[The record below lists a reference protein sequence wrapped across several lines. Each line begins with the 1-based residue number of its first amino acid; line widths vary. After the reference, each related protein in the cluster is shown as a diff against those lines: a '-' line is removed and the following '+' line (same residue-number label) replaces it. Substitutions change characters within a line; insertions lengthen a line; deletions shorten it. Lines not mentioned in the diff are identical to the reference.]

1 VSALN
6 LNRVIL
12 FLAAT
17 GIFVAGT
24 LSLGSLFNLSVPC
37 GVGGGCDAV
46 TNDPLSK
53 WFGIP
58 VAYWG
63 FGAYLILAILAL
75 VRPFLTEAQSR
86 MTLNFGVVFSG
97 LGMLASVLLQVHS
110 VVNIQA
116 ICPWCLASAAIMVLM
131 FLAQIW
137 MREADLSTLVGKND
151 WAVHIV
157 ILFVAVG
164 ALGFQAAQLRDA
176 GSEYLLPA
184 AQIAHLKKEDLIP
197 ENPNSI
203 GPEDAA
209 ITIVEFADFLC
220 PGCKAAA
227 PRVKQ
232 FQAENPDKVRIV
244 YRHYPLYAI
253 PGHQQSINL
262 AVVAEY
268 AKTQGKFW
276 EFAERISTS
285 TRNPGTQEE
294 VLAIAREIGLNMDDV
309 RKELSDI
316 NSPSFQRAYADLK
329 AANDLGLNFTPT
341 FFVFIEGEPPKGAS
355 TWQGLE
361 AILSSGT
368 VQRVL
373 SGG

>member
-1 VSALN
+1 
-6 LNRVIL
+6 
-12 FLAAT
+12 
-17 GIFVAGT
+17 
-24 LSLGSLFNLSVPC
+24 
-37 GVGGGCDAV
+37 
-46 TNDPLSK
+46 
-53 WFGIP
+53 
-58 VAYWG
+58 
-63 FGAYLILAILAL
+63 
-75 VRPFLTEAQSR
+75 
-86 MTLNFGVVFSG
+86 
-97 LGMLASVLLQVHS
+97 
-110 VVNIQA
+110 
-116 ICPWCLASAAIMVLM
+116 
-131 FLAQIW
+131 
-137 MREADLSTLVGKND
+137 
-151 WAVHIV
+151 
-157 ILFVAVG
+157 
-164 ALGFQAAQLRDA
+164 
-176 GSEYLLPA
+176 
-184 AQIAHLKKEDLIP
+184 
-197 ENPNSI
+197 
-203 GPEDAA
+203 
-209 ITIVEFADFLC
+209 
-220 PGCKAAA
+220 
-227 PRVKQ
+227 
-232 FQAENPDKVRIV
+232 V